1 MKNIRLSLFSL
12 LLVLC
17 LPLLALKCENV
28 DPPTKEELL
37 SKEWKVSQVLINN
50 IPDQS
55 TDYSNYRRR
64 FDNGSDYTFTNAP
77 GTVLN
82 GKWEFDS
89 NKQNLILDKN
99 TGKQQTVRVVV
110 LDATHLELEFVVDTY
125 KMDQQ
130 LVVYKLVL

>member
-1 MKNIRLSLFSL
+1 MKNIHISLFAL
-12 LLVLC
+12 LMVLC

-28 DPPTKEELL
+28 DPPSKEQLL

-55 TDYSNYRRR
+55 VNYTSYRRR
-64 FDNGSDYTFTNAP
+64 FDNGNYTFTNEP
-77 GTVLN
+77 GTILT
-82 GKWEFDS
+82 GTWEFDS

-99 TGKQQTVRVVV
+99 TSKQQTARVLV
-110 LDATHLELEFVVDTY
+110 LDANNLELEFVVENY

-130 LVVYKLVL
+130 VVVYKMVQ